1 MCKIRI
7 SNDSEFEIRAP
18 KKNSNKITE
27 WRYYRNANISYQE
40 SKKKNDLKKKKKQA
54 QECRRNKN
62 DEELENKRYSDI
74 IITEESYI
82 IIRELII
89 RI

>member
-1 MCKIRI
+1 MEYKRI
-7 SNDSEFEIRAP
+7 
-18 KKNSNKITE
+18 
-27 WRYYRNANISYQE
+27 
-40 SKKKNDLKKKKKQA
+40 
-54 QECRRNKN
+54 